1 MKATSELINTIS
13 YFMFKYKDTITG
25 FGLFCLFLFVCF
37 GVVFLQSKAYNK
49 NSGQ

>member
-1 MKATSELINTIS
+1 
-13 YFMFKYKDTITG
+13 MFKYKDTVTTFWG
-25 FGLFCLFLFVCF
+25 GGGFVCF